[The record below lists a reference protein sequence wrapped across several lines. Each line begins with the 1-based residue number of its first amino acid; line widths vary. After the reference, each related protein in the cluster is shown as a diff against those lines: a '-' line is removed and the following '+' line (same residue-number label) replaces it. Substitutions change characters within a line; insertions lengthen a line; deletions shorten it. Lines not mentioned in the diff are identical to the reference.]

1 MALPVFEQLSLS
13 VMFVVLVILR
23 VTSSTPCI
31 IGPIDAGGKI
41 WLILRHL

>member
-13 VMFVVLVILR
+13 AMFVVLVILR
-23 VTSSTPCI
+23 VTLSAPCI